1 MQKGFLNKGQSSS
14 SKKDDQSKAKEV
26 EQSKPK
32 AEEQAKPKAEEPQ
45 SREHYEAL
53 ADKYMQDWAKEM
65 GGTVAH
71 DPETETTRI
80 HSGWQFHK

>member
-1 MQKGFLNKGQSSS
+1 DGQT
-14 SKKDDQSKAKEV
+14 KPKEV
-26 EQSKPK
+26 EQTKPK
-32 AEEQAKPKAEEPQ
+32 VEEQAKPMAEEQAKSKAEEPQ

-65 GGTVAH
+65 GGTMTY

-80 HSGWQFHK
+80 HSGWQFNK